1 MKTLITL
8 LISILSLSLA
18 AQNVT
23 VTFAGANKNR
33 NYQVVIDG
41 ISYYSANNESSNG
54 RTVVTIPNLAPGAH
68 NLDVYVLGN
77 NNTTYSDG
85 SANSSVQGEPAY
97 SKTFQLRQGYD
108 MNLSVR
114 GNGLVSFTERKSKTQ
129 YNAQTGGAMSTTAFN
144 QLVQNVLNKRYQSDK
159 IIAVRNAFNT
169 TGNYFTSAQA
179 RQLLLMINS
188 ERRRLELAKLSY
200 SKVTDKTNFTTV
212 YNVLNSE
219 ASRDALDD
227 YVVAQGGSIS
237 STENNTAYGNNP
249 AYGSPMTDAN
259 FNQLLSRTTN
269 YLYQDDR
276 LTEIRNAFNTTGNY
290 FTSVQARQLLLMI
303 NSERRRLELAKL
315 SYSKVTDKTNFT
327 TVYNYFNTTQIK
339 QLLTLIN
346 AETDRLSL
354 AKLAFA
360 RVVDR
365 NNFNQVVDLF
375 YSQYN
380 RDELNRFIINNGGVA
395 NTTTFKAPMTDAS
408 FTQIYNKARAHFFQ
422 KNTLNDIRNAFNN
435 TGNNFSTAQVKQLL
449 MLANTEPDK
458 LALAKLAYPRVV
470 DPVNFSQLLD
480 LFSVQSNRTEL
491 DIFIKA
497 QVY

>member
-1 MKTLITL
+1 
-8 LISILSLSLA
+8 
-18 AQNVT
+18 
-23 VTFAGANKNR
+23 
-33 NYQVVIDG
+33 
-41 ISYYSANNESSNG
+41 
-54 RTVVTIPNLAPGAH
+54 
-68 NLDVYVLGN
+68 
-77 NNTTYSDG
+77 
-85 SANSSVQGEPAY
+85 
-97 SKTFQLRQGYD
+97 

-276 LTEIRNAFNTTGNY
+276 LTEIRNAFNST
-290 FTSVQARQLLLMI
+290 
-303 NSERRRLELAKL
+303 
-315 SYSKVTDKTNFT
+315 
-327 TVYNYFNTTQIK
+327 YNYFNTTQIK

>member
-276 LTEIRNAFNTTGNY
+276 LTEIRNAFNST
-290 FTSVQARQLLLMI
+290 
-303 NSERRRLELAKL
+303 
-315 SYSKVTDKTNFT
+315 
-327 TVYNYFNTTQIK
+327 YNYFNTTQIK

>member
-33 NYQVVIDG
+33 NYQIVIDG

-276 LTEIRNAFNTTGNY
+276 LTEIRNAFNST
-290 FTSVQARQLLLMI
+290 
-303 NSERRRLELAKL
+303 
-315 SYSKVTDKTNFT
+315 
-327 TVYNYFNTTQIK
+327 YNYFNTTQIK

>member
-1 MKTLITL
+1 
-8 LISILSLSLA
+8 
-18 AQNVT
+18 
-23 VTFAGANKNR
+23 
-33 NYQVVIDG
+33 
-41 ISYYSANNESSNG
+41 
-54 RTVVTIPNLAPGAH
+54 VVTIPNLAPGAH

-276 LTEIRNAFNTTGNY
+276 LTEIRNAFNST
-290 FTSVQARQLLLMI
+290 
-303 NSERRRLELAKL
+303 
-315 SYSKVTDKTNFT
+315 
-327 TVYNYFNTTQIK
+327 YNYFNTTQIK

>member
-1 MKTLITL
+1 
-8 LISILSLSLA
+8 
-18 AQNVT
+18 
-23 VTFAGANKNR
+23 
-33 NYQVVIDG
+33 
-41 ISYYSANNESSNG
+41 
-54 RTVVTIPNLAPGAH
+54 
-68 NLDVYVLGN
+68 VYVLGN

-276 LTEIRNAFNTTGNY
+276 LTEIRNAFNST
-290 FTSVQARQLLLMI
+290 
-303 NSERRRLELAKL
+303 
-315 SYSKVTDKTNFT
+315 
-327 TVYNYFNTTQIK
+327 YNYFNTTQIK